1 MKTMNTKVN
10 NSEQQ
15 TEKNATI
22 IALRAQTSIHAGA
35 SDGNGVVDLPIQRE
49 SHSDYPCIFGSSMK
63 GALRAFAKDKLDEKD
78 TKKLFGPEPNAD
90 STANNMGS
98 LLISDARL
106 LLLPV
111 RSLTGQFRWVTCP
124 AILQRLCQDKH
135 RFLSINEKDIGIE
148 VNDEEVIILTNTP
161 ETAETNNDAPDRK
174 LFLEEYAFKVKV
186 EDNQK
191 VKDLLTAFIDEK
203 LLTEQ
208 LAIISNNSF
217 AYLCRFAIPVNA
229 RNVLN
234 EDKTSDNLWYE
245 ETLPTETVMY
255 VGLSGK
261 SEGLQTI
268 TDRLVKNKYLQVG
281 GNETI
286 GMGWFMV
293 KELSDKSND
302 QGA

>member
-22 IALRAQTSIHAGA
+22 ITLRAQTSIHAGA

-49 SHSDYPCIFGSSMK
+49 AHSDYPCIFGSSMK
-63 GALRAFAKDKLDEKD
+63 GALRAFAKDKLNEND

-106 LLLPV
+106 LLLPM

-135 RFLSINEKDIGIE
+135 RFLSVNEKDIGIE

-268 TDRLVKNKYLQVG
+268 KNILVKNKYLQVG

-286 GMGWFMV
+286 GMGWFVV
-293 KELSDKSND
+293 KELSDKSSD